1 MSALVA
7 KEERKSPLVLRPSSR
22 APNVSVSGT
31 HGASKRS
38 RLTNSVLGCQR
49 RKSFSLGG
57 SKVLEKSVIQTPR
70 QAIRVFDEE
79 NNDVTPQPLYQA
91 DPGAVQP
98 KFFVDEISAGSASDQ
113 TTATGSFTMPFSRSV
128 FGSSRISSQ
137 STIESVNEEIEEMFS
152 KRDLPISFP
161 DVKVKKDTATEQ
173 VTEDM
178 LKEVVDIFISETD
191 TFSLLDIPGTC
202 VSVDADDADAIIAR
216 NSQYEEVCRNRVGHG
231 KDVDRSVQTLNGATK
246 NKQVQ
251 SNSLIMVDAATNIT
265 TWDMYEPLC
274 DAEQE
279 ETVGLCKP
287 VKTDCPEAVMDSS
300 RAAERSVAST
310 ATTVSVSCSLKDVE
324 VDGNSLNTE
333 LEWELIVLSEKFQHC
348 LLAME
353 KSILRNNSQPQLA
366 AYRQLAV
373 LEEPGCPVKPDLV
386 EPRKGGTESSQSPA
400 LECLWAFSCELSRG
414 RSVSCMAWN
423 RKNPDL
429 LAVGYGGFDFGNQ
442 TPGLI
447 CCWSI
452 KNLKWPER
460 VIHCDSTVT
469 SLDFSA
475 SDPSQLAVGTRDG
488 SITIYS
494 VHSQDNR
501 SQIVSSR
508 ESPSR
513 HMGPVWQLRWMQ
525 QELSSSGEEK
535 EEALLS
541 VGADGRISKWFFF
554 KHGFDCTDVMK
565 LKRVQNTKK
574 AGRNK
579 TETMTGS
586 VLTALTPGL
595 CFDFHPTDSSI
606 YLTGTWE
613 GLIHKCSFSN
623 TQQFVET
630 YSKHF
635 CPVNCVAWSPF
646 NPDVFLSC
654 SSDWTIQ
661 LWKQD
666 HSKPLLGFTST
677 QKAVCDVKWSPKW
690 ATVFGAVNEEQLEI
704 WDLNLS
710 ILDPVF
716 VQPAA
721 PGVRMTS
728 LLFSSQTDCV
738 VVGDSV
744 GEVAVY
750 QLKNFSVAE
759 RSQVNVLEDLCSAA
773 SR

>member
-1 MSALVA
+1 
-7 KEERKSPLVLRPSSR
+7 
-22 APNVSVSGT
+22 
-31 HGASKRS
+31 
-38 RLTNSVLGCQR
+38 
-49 RKSFSLGG
+49 
-57 SKVLEKSVIQTPR
+57 
-70 QAIRVFDEE
+70 VFDEE

-98 KFFVDEISAGSASDQ
+98 
-113 TTATGSFTMPFSRSV
+113 
-128 FGSSRISSQ
+128 RISSQ

-161 DVKVKKDTATEQ
+161 VKVKKDTATEQ

-202 VSVDADDADAIIAR
+202 VSVDADDADAIAR
-216 NSQYEEVCRNRVGHG
+216 NSQYEEVCRNRAGHG

-251 SNSLIMVDAATNIT
+251 SNSLIMVDA
-265 TWDMYEPLC
+265 
-274 DAEQE
+274 
-279 ETVGLCKP
+279 
-287 VKTDCPEAVMDSS
+287 
-300 RAAERSVAST
+300 
-310 ATTVSVSCSLKDVE
+310 VE

-373 LEEPGCPVKPDLV
+373 LECPVKPDLV

-400 LECLWAFSCELSRG
+400 LECLWVFSCELSRG

-442 TPGLI
+442 TPGLV

-452 KNLKWPER
+452 KNLKLQWPER

-475 SDPSQLAVGTRDG
+475 SSPSQLAVGTRDG

-501 SQIVSSR
+501 SQIVSSS

-554 KHGFDCTDVMK
+554 K
-565 LKRVQNTKK
+565 
-574 AGRNK
+574 
-579 TETMTGS
+579 
-586 VLTALTPGL
+586 ALTPGL

-623 TQQFVET
+623 TQQ
-630 YSKHF
+630 F

-666 HSKPLLGFTST
+666 HSKPLLGFTSA

-710 ILDPVF
+710 LDPVI

-750 QLKNFSVAE
+750 QLKN
-759 RSQVNVLEDLCSAA
+759 
-773 SR
+773 

>member
-1 MSALVA
+1 
-7 KEERKSPLVLRPSSR
+7 
-22 APNVSVSGT
+22 
-31 HGASKRS
+31 
-38 RLTNSVLGCQR
+38 
-49 RKSFSLGG
+49 
-57 SKVLEKSVIQTPR
+57 
-70 QAIRVFDEE
+70 
-79 NNDVTPQPLYQA
+79 
-91 DPGAVQP
+91 
-98 KFFVDEISAGSASDQ
+98 
-113 TTATGSFTMPFSRSV
+113 
-128 FGSSRISSQ
+128 
-137 STIESVNEEIEEMFS
+137 
-152 KRDLPISFP
+152 
-161 DVKVKKDTATEQ
+161 KDTATEQ

-216 NSQYEEVCRNRVGHG
+216 NSQYEEVCRNRAGHG

-251 SNSLIMVDAATNIT
+251 SNSLIMVDAGKSVMLMMIFINVLNTMTGNIPNHRT
-265 TWDMYEPLC
+265 AITSFLAALFKYP
-274 DAEQE
+274 
-279 ETVGLCKP
+279 
-287 VKTDCPEAVMDSS
+287 
-300 RAAERSVAST
+300 AERQT
-310 ATTVSVSCSLKDVE
+310 FVSGSLKEVE

-400 LECLWAFSCELSRG
+400 LECLWVFSCELSRG

-442 TPGLI
+442 TPGLV

-475 SDPSQLAVGTRDG
+475 SSPSQLAVGTRDG

-565 LKRVQNTKK
+565 LKRIQNTKK

-666 HSKPLLGFTST
+666 HSKPLLGFTSA

-710 ILDPVF
+710 ILDPVI

-759 RSQVNVLEDLCSAA
+759 RSQVNFSW
-773 SR
+773 

>member
-1 MSALVA
+1 
-7 KEERKSPLVLRPSSR
+7 
-22 APNVSVSGT
+22 
-31 HGASKRS
+31 
-38 RLTNSVLGCQR
+38 
-49 RKSFSLGG
+49 
-57 SKVLEKSVIQTPR
+57 
-70 QAIRVFDEE
+70 
-79 NNDVTPQPLYQA
+79 
-91 DPGAVQP
+91 
-98 KFFVDEISAGSASDQ
+98 
-113 TTATGSFTMPFSRSV
+113 
-128 FGSSRISSQ
+128 
-137 STIESVNEEIEEMFS
+137 
-152 KRDLPISFP
+152 
-161 DVKVKKDTATEQ
+161 KDTATEQ

-216 NSQYEEVCRNRVGHG
+216 NSQYEEVCRNRAGHG

-251 SNSLIMVDAATNIT
+251 SNSLIMVDAGKSVMLMMIFINVLNTMTGNIPNHRT
-265 TWDMYEPLC
+265 
-274 DAEQE
+274 
-279 ETVGLCKP
+279 
-287 VKTDCPEAVMDSS
+287 TDCPEAVMDSS

-310 ATTVSVSCSLKDVE
+310 ATTVSVSGSLKEVE

-373 LEEPGCPVKPDLV
+373 LEVKPDLV

-400 LECLWAFSCELSRG
+400 LECLWVFSCELSRG

-442 TPGLI
+442 TPGLV

-475 SDPSQLAVGTRDG
+475 SSPSQLAVGTRDG

-494 VHSQDNR
+494 VHSQDN
-501 SQIVSSR
+501 
-508 ESPSR
+508 R

-541 VGADGRISKWFFF
+541 VGADGRISKCSCQCLWLLP
-554 KHGFDCTDVMK
+554 
-565 LKRVQNTKK
+565 LKR
-574 AGRNK
+574 
-579 TETMTGS
+579 S

-666 HSKPLLGFTST
+666 HSKPLLGFTSA

-710 ILDPVF
+710 ILDPVI

-759 RSQVNVLEDLCSAA
+759 RSQVNFSW
-773 SR
+773 